1 MHKNIEYIMV
11 LVRRVPNKKLSWY
24 LRCIKRLETIVELD
38 KNTWYLRPLPKLGDR
53 RQYYIVRYDEKT
65 ESFTC
70 TCYDKSAIGG
80 SIRKLKMCTHVGAVI
95 LKLALGS

>member
-65 ESFTC
+65 ESLLVRATISQQSV
-70 TCYDKSAIGG
+70 DLLEN
-80 SIRKLKMCTHVGAVI
+80 LKCVLTLV
-95 LKLALGS
+95 L